1 MEPNDAPPPYSPPE
15 STQNLNRQQSHTQLP
30 ISSNHPLPPLPP
42 QLPQREGKQPMSFGQ
57 YNNASSSNLH
67 FRHSDYD
74 RNSSPN
80 ISHVDMEGNILRSA
94 TSPDLGYYSRYSNP
108 VGESSGGNSSS
119 SSSSPTTFDSIRRSS
134 LMNRSNSM
142 NIPIIADNILN
153 REATSTSADLDYC
166 HDERKVQEFNK
177 NNSKLFIKQS
187 NSPLELKLSWTGAEC
202 QLKNSN
208 GDIMIHGSL
217 NANKSIHLESN
228 KGDITIA
235 GRMLA
240 TKDIHVKAING
251 IFDARGESIIAKS
264 VHIEHSN
271 RPINLKSIIEAKKI
285 TIRTTNAP
293 IKVSNISVG
302 GQLNVKTTNAAIE
315 VFINDI
321 GSTTV
326 KMFIESTNAP
336 VNVYVPNKYSGSFN
350 LRSNNGLVTVVSKFA
365 DVSKSVVTYNTNE
378 DSKKT
383 GNCKN
388 SWNTGKCSVNI
399 KTTNAPATLYIQ

>member
-1 MEPNDAPPPYSPPE
+1 
-15 STQNLNRQQSHTQLP
+15 
-30 ISSNHPLPPLPP
+30 
-42 QLPQREGKQPMSFGQ
+42 MSFGQ
-57 YNNASSSNLH
+57 YNTASTNNLH

-94 TSPDLGYYSRYSNP
+94 TSPDLGYYGRYSNP

-119 SSSSPTTFDSIRRSS
+119 SSSSPTTFESIRRSS
-134 LMNRSNSM
+134 LMNRSNST
-142 NIPIIADNILN
+142 NIPVIADNILN
-153 REATSTSADLDYC
+153 REATSTSSDLDYC

-240 TKDIHVKAING
+240 TKDVYVKAING
-251 IFDARGESIIAKS
+251 NFDARGESIIAKS

-285 TIRTTNAP
+285 NIRTTNAP

-321 GSTTV
+321 GSTSV